1 MSAVSRSLVALLSLA
16 MVFGGISYGIIVLSP
31 SSIRAEPPSRGPAAS
46 ATPST
51 DPSEESSASP
61 APSAS
66 SPRSPA
72 PPYRPNLPTT
82 STPGFKHLAGQDFDK
97 DAKAGK
103 VASRDPDADLPYQ
116 DWILPYAN
124 WSGHR
129 GGQYRFQENVS
140 VHDGMLD
147 VNVRSI
153 DGRNTGA
160 AWIWLHPDPVFK
172 NYGFTYGAVEQR
184 VKVVGNIPG
193 YGVANLLWPDSEDW
207 GDGEIDFPEAGFDE
221 EPKAYHHCLAPRPA
235 DNCSIFETGASWSEW
250 HVYRIEWRPTGTSYY
265 IDGRLIGTNTD
276 STPRTSHHW
285 VTQIARD
292 TAGHKDS
299 KLQGNYLVDWVRF
312 EELAER

>member
-1 MSAVSRSLVALLSLA
+1 VSAVRRSLVALLSVAVVLG
-16 MVFGGISYGIIVLSP
+16 VVSCGISVLGP
-31 SSIRAEPPSRGPAAS
+31 SSIRVEPPTSGSVPP
-46 ATPST
+46 ATPSP
-51 DPSEESSASP
+51 DPSEESSRSP
-61 APSAS
+61 SASAS
-66 SPRSPA
+66 SPPPKA
-72 PPYRPNLPTT
+72 APYRPNLPTK
-82 STPGFKHLAGQDFDK
+82 STRGFKHLAGQDFDE
-97 DAKAGK
+97 DAPVGK
-103 VASRDPDADLPYQ
+103 VASRKSAANRPDQ

-147 VNVRSI
+147 VHVRSI

-235 DNCSIFETGASWSEW
+235 DNCSIFDTGVSWSQW
-250 HVYRIEWRPTGTSYY
+250 HVYRIEWLPTGTSYY

-276 STPRTSHHW
+276 STPHTSHHW

-292 TAGHKDS
+292 TAGHKDPA
-299 KLQGNYLVDWVRF
+299 LEGHYLVDWVRF
-312 EELAER
+312 EAPVEK